1 MKRVKSLKQFGVRQ
15 SLFIAGMVIASAS
28 AQAAALPKITIT
40 GVVDTGIQYLDGYTG
55 PIAYDF
61 SAWFGKSYTLELTP
75 DAAGVVK
82 RTEASDISGV
92 SENIWAPA
100 NVAYRLTIDGAVVFS
115 GVDNQ
120 FSDVVT
126 INDATVPAGFPNLP
140 PGVIADGAHTYD
152 DYTVSASGINLGCFD
167 GGSNNFCDGGSADI
181 FEYGVIEFDHIWDTA
196 QYNAILDSNYPDLL
210 NAAPD
215 FGQGFG
221 LASVIAGHYSPL
233 GGTGI
238 NRASVAF
245 SVDSVTV
252 TAVPEAETYAMMLA
266 GLGLVGW
273 TTLRRRRTSFKQFG
287 HQNYSR
293 VARMQ

>member
-1 MKRVKSLKQFGVRQ
+1 MKRVKSTKQFGVRQ
-15 SLFIAGMVIASAS
+15 SLFIAGMLITSAG
-28 AQAAALPKITIT
+28 AHAAALPKITIT

-82 RTEASDISGV
+82 RIEASDIPGV

-100 NVAYRLTIDGAVVFS
+100 NVAYRLTIDGVVVFS

-120 FSDVVT
+120 LSEVATTDNV
-126 INDATVPAGFPNLP
+126 TVPAGFPDLP
-140 PGVIADGAHTYD
+140 PGVIGDGAHTYD
-152 DYTVSASGINLGCFD
+152 DYIVSASGIGLGCFD
-167 GGSNNFCDGGSADI
+167 GGANNFCDGESGDI

-196 QYNAILDSNYPDLL
+196 QYDAIRDSNYPDLL

-215 FGQGFG
+215 FSQGFG
-221 LASVIAGHYSPL
+221 LVSVIAGHYSPL
-233 GGTGI
+233 VGTGV
-238 NRASVAF
+238 NRASLAL

-266 GLGLVGW
+266 GLGLVGFAA
-273 TTLRRRRTSFKQFG
+273 RRRAALRI
-287 HQNYSR
+287 N
-293 VARMQ
+293 